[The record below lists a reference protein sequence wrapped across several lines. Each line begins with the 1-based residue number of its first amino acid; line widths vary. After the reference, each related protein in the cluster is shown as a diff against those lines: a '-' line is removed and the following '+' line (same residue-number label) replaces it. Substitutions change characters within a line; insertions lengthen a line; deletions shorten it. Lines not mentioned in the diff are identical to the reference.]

1 MNNFSFYCPTRVFF
15 GRGESAK
22 IAQEIP
28 QNAKILLLYG
38 GGSIKKNGVYD
49 EIMGVLKGFEVAEFG
64 GLEANP
70 DFDTCLKARDYAKE
84 IGANFLLAVG
94 GGSVLDATKFIA
106 QIYYEQKN
114 EWDLLSLKRTATKAL
129 PIGAVMT
136 LPATGSEMN
145 CGGVISRRSTGE
157 KRFFHNELVFP
168 KFSVIDPTHSFTL
181 PTRQIQNGIIDAFVH
196 TIEQYATYDVNSP
209 LQDSWAISVMKTL
222 IDCGAKTIDEPENY
236 EARANLCWA
245 ATCALNGWIACG
257 VVEDWAVHMIG
268 YELTA
273 FYGLDHAKSLAVVLG
288 ARYKYSINS
297 KREKLE
303 KLGRELFGLSNLDG
317 DLAQICIEKIVEFFE
332 GLGVATHLEAYNI
345 DANDAADKIS
355 ARFKEHGAV
364 FGENGEVTPSAV
376 REILLA
382 SK

>member
-1 MNNFSFYCPTRVFF
+1 
-15 GRGESAK
+15 
-22 IAQEIP
+22 
-28 QNAKILLLYG
+28 
-38 GGSIKKNGVYD
+38 
-49 EIMGVLKGFEVAEFG
+49 
-64 GLEANP
+64 
-70 DFDTCLKARDYAKE
+70 
-84 IGANFLLAVG
+84 
-94 GGSVLDATKFIA
+94 
-106 QIYYEQKN
+106 
-114 EWDLLSLKRTATKAL
+114 
-129 PIGAVMT
+129 
-136 LPATGSEMN
+136 
-145 CGGVISRRSTGE
+145 
-157 KRFFHNELVFP
+157 
-168 KFSVIDPTHSFTL
+168 
-181 PTRQIQNGIIDAFVH
+181 
-196 TIEQYATYDVNSP
+196 
-209 LQDSWAISVMKTL
+209 MKTL

-268 YELTA
+268 HELTA

-355 ARFKEHGAV
+355 ARFKERGAV